1 MDCSNV
7 GTLCILLVSAIT
19 LCGCED
25 LVVHDASSLLA
36 PRFQR
41 SEVLGLVAGAPAVQA
56 QAPAPPEI
64 ALTIEQHKFTPEE
77 IKVKAGQAFVL
88 VITNKD
94 ATPEEF
100 ESKEL
105 RVEKVVPGN
114 KTLKVRMGALKPGT
128 YKFFGEYHEAT
139 AKGKIIAE

>member
-1 MDCSNV
+1 MRH
-7 GTLCILLVSAIT
+7 LV
-19 LCGCED
+19 
-25 LVVHDASSLLA
+25 
-36 PRFQR
+36 RFGL
-41 SEVLGLVAGAPAVQA
+41 VLGLVAGLSAAQA
-56 QAPAPPEI
+56 QMPAPPEL
-64 ALTIEQHKFTPEE
+64 ALTLEQHKFTPEE
-77 IKVKAGQAFVL
+77 ITVKAGQAFVL

-114 KTLKVRMGALKPGT
+114 KTLKLRIPALKAGT

-139 AKGKIIAE
+139 AKGRIVAE

>member
-1 MDCSNV
+1 MRHLV
-7 GTLCILLVSAIT
+7 GL
-19 LCGCED
+19 
-25 LVVHDASSLLA
+25 AS
-36 PRFQR
+36 
-41 SEVLGLVAGAPAVQA
+41 VLGLVAGAPVVQA

-105 RVEKVVPGN
+105 RVEKVIPAG
-114 KTLKVRMGALKPGT
+114 KTLKVRIRALKAGT
-128 YKFFGEYHEAT
+128 YPFLDDFHQQTTGR
-139 AKGKIIAE
+139 IVAE

>member
-1 MDCSNV
+1 MRHVLGV
-7 GTLCILLVSAIT
+7 GLVLA
-19 LCGCED
+19 
-25 LVVHDASSLLA
+25 LLA
-36 PRFQR
+36 
-41 SEVLGLVAGAPAVQA
+41 GLPAARA
-56 QAPAPPEI
+56 QAPAAPEL

-77 IKVKAGQAFVL
+77 LKVKAGQAFVL

-105 RVEKVVPGN
+105 RVEKIIPAN
-114 KTLKVRMGALKPGT
+114 KTLKLRMPALKPGT

-139 AKGKIIAE
+139 AKGRIVAE

>member
-1 MDCSNV
+1 MRHLV
-7 GTLCILLVSAIT
+7 G
-19 LCGCED
+19 
-25 LVVHDASSLLA
+25 LA
-36 PRFQR
+36 L
-41 SEVLGLVAGAPAVQA
+41 VLGLVAGAPAVQA

-105 RVEKVVPGN
+105 RVEKVDARATR
-114 KTLKVRMGALKPGT
+114 TLKVRMGALKPGT

-139 AKGKIIAE
+139 AKGRIVAE